1 MEKNNNT
8 DNADNFILLSQD
20 YPKYDFNYKI
30 IIIGN
35 SSVGKTCLTLR
46 ASTGEFMDKQPPT
59 LGFQYRPFFLKYK
72 NKVLKLEIWDTC
84 GQESYRSLV
93 KTFFFN
99 SSLAIIVYAIDDRTS
114 FESIDE
120 WVRQCKTN
128 CTPETKF
135 FLIGNKADITEG

>member
-1 MEKNNNT
+1 MEPNNNNNN
-8 DNADNFILLSQD
+8 DFVLLS
-20 YPKYDFNYKI
+20 PENLKYDFNYKI

-35 SSVGKTCLTLR
+35 SSVGKTYFTLR

-59 LGFQYRPFFLKYK
+59 LGFEYRPFFLKYK
-72 NKVLKLEIWDTC
+72 NKILKLEIWDTC

-93 KTFFFN
+93 KSFFFN
-99 SSLAIIVYAIDDRTS
+99 SSLAIIVYAIDDNSS

-128 CTPETKF
+128 CAPDTKF
-135 FLIGNKADITEG
+135 FLIGNKADLVDE